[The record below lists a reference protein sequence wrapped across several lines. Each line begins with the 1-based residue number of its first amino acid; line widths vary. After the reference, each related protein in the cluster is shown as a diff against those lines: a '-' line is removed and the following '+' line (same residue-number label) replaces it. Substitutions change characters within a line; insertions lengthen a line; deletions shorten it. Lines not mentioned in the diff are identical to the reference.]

1 LLKKLTENDRMIIG
15 IDPGQNTGVATFTN
29 GQLVSLTTIQPIHLF
44 AQIRVPGIT
53 RVVFED
59 SRLQSKVWLNNWSHA
74 TALKMA
80 RNIGEIDA
88 WCKLITAIC
97 AELSIDCHG
106 ISPRQKGAKLDAKAF
121 QSLTGF
127 VGQSNQHERDA
138 AMVAWPYRAAK

>member
-1 LLKKLTENDRMIIG
+1 MIIG
-15 IDPGQNTGVATFTN
+15 IDPGQNTGVATFSN
-29 GQLVSLTTIQPIHLF
+29 GQLVSLGTIEPIRLF

-59 SRLQSKVWLNNWSHA
+59 SRLQSKVWLKNWNHA

-88 WCKLITAIC
+88 SCKLIIAIC
-97 AELSIDCHG
+97 AELRIDCHG
-106 ISPRQKGAKLDAKAF
+106 ISPRQKGAKLDAKQF
-121 QSLTGF
+121 QAVTGF
-127 VGQSNQHERDA
+127 KGQSNQHERDA